1 MVGSTLLFFMS
12 NPKNEP
18 ASALGR
24 DGALRSIHST
34 LQAFTMIAL
43 IAGLYLAREVLAPL
57 AMSFLLAF
65 LLTPLVKR
73 LEKRLRRVGA
83 VIVTMLG
90 IAALILGGGWL
101 ITSQAIDLAQQ
112 LPQYQPKLSAKIQ
125 SMKPAD
131 SSKFDAVVKTLDDL
145 NREMTGGARQEKAL
159 RVEMVDGSNGL
170 LGKASQILG
179 PLTGPL
185 GTAGL
190 VVLLTAFILMG
201 VEDLQSRL
209 FRLIGR
215 GRISSTSKALDD
227 ASHRV
232 RKYLLMQFIVNF
244 TYGLVLSLGLW
255 LLGIPNALLWG
266 GLACVLRFI
275 PYIGPW
281 IAAAFPI
288 ILSLAISPSW
298 GLPLKVLSLFIV
310 IELLSNNV
318 MEPLLYGSST
328 GVSSFALI
336 VAAVF
341 WTWLWGPIGL
351 VLATPL
357 TVVLVVMGRHV
368 PQLAFLDVMLSEEEA
383 LGPVDGIYMRL
394 LRAGDQGEVEMVDD
408 YLEEHSEVSLFD
420 EILIPI
426 LSRVQAEHEGG
437 TISGDERRAIHLATA
452 NIVQQ
457 ADFRESPQEPSQ
469 QDAMV
474 VWCLPARSERDALSG
489 KFAAK
494 ALELD
499 GFLTRLSSSRGENQ
513 SLLKILEEGKDLP
526 DILLISSMNPDGLKQ
541 ARGLIRR
548 IKGLVPSQTI
558 VLGCWGQEHKTLP
571 TPEEQAEAGIE
582 AVLSSVA
589 EAVAFCE
596 GYSAR
601 MPGDFKL
608 PGVPENEAE
617 RLEAIRSLGLPP
629 TEPDPLMDEEMVKL
643 AESLDMPIAF
653 FSLVDASRQ
662 LLLGASGLPDSLD
675 ESRVTPRSHSLCGHV
690 VADNETYVIGD
701 IQKNRRFSGNPLL
714 REHGFR
720 FYAGA
725 PVHAPNGQPIG
736 SLCVMDHKPRRLNQR
751 QKLRLERA
759 AQELSEKLAASLPR
773 SGESDRP
780 D

>member
-1 MVGSTLLFFMS
+1 MVGSTSLPFMS

-18 ASALGR
+18 ATALGR
-24 DGALRSIHST
+24 NGSLKSIHST

-65 LLTPLVKR
+65 LLIPLVKQ

-112 LPQYQPKLSAKIQ
+112 LPQYQQNLSAKIQ

-145 NREMTGGARQEKAL
+145 NREMTGGASQEKAT
-159 RVEMVDGSNGL
+159 RVELVEGKGGL
-170 LGKASQILG
+170 LGKVSQVLG

-190 VVLLTAFILMG
+190 VVLLTTFILMG
-201 VEDLQSRL
+201 VEDLQARL
-209 FRLIGR
+209 FRLVGR

-227 ASHRV
+227 ASQRV

-298 GLPLKVLSLFIV
+298 ALPLKVLSLFIV

-368 PQLAFLDVMLSEEEA
+368 PQLAFLDVLLSEEEA

-394 LRAGDQGEVEMVDD
+394 LRTGDQGEAEMVDD
-408 YLEEHSEVSLFD
+408 YLEEFSEIPLFD

-426 LSRVQAEHEGG
+426 LGRVQTDYDEGA
-437 TISGDERRAIHLATA
+437 ISGDERRAIHQALG
-452 NIVQQ
+452 NIVEQ
-457 ADFRESPQEPSQ
+457 ADFREAPQESSQ
-469 QDAMV
+469 QDSMV
-474 VWCLPARSERDALSG
+474 VWCLPARSERDALAAR
-489 KFAAK
+489 FVAK

-499 GFLTRLSSSRGENQ
+499 GFFTRVSASRAENHP
-513 SLLKILEEGKDLP
+513 LLKLLEEGRDLP
-526 DILLISSMNPDGLKQ
+526 DIVLVSSMHENGLKQ
-541 ARGLIRR
+541 ARALIGR
-548 IKGLVPSQTI
+548 IKALVPSQTV
-558 VLGCWGQEHKTLP
+558 VLGCWGQERGNLP
-571 TPEEQAEAGIE
+571 SSAEIEESGIE
-582 AVLSSVA
+582 AVMPSVA

-596 GYSAR
+596 GYSAS

-608 PGVPENEAE
+608 PGMPEHEAE
-617 RLEAIRSLGLPP
+617 RLEAIHRLGLPP
-629 TEPDPLMDEEMVKL
+629 AEPDPLLDGEMESL
-643 AESLDMPIAF
+643 AKSLDMPIAF
-653 FSLVDASRQ
+653 FSLVDASHQ
-662 LLLGASGLPDSLD
+662 LLLGASGLPDAID

-690 VADNETYVIGD
+690 VADNETYIIGD

-736 SLCVMDHKPRRLNQR
+736 SLCVMDHKPRRLSPR
-751 QKLRLERA
+751 QKQKLERA
-759 AQELSEKLAASLPR
+759 AQELSEKLAAAAGGNESA
-773 SGESDRP
+773 GEGE
-780 D
+780 